1 MKYLIFSIAFLFS
14 TLTFAQKPCDFTTNV
29 VDSIGSYKTTKEYLI
44 FEKNFAG
51 KSTYIFNSIVISDD
65 TAILNVQFI
74 EKSQDFIKVK
84 CLDKNSRLYLQLEN
98 NKIITLAHTNDESC
112 GSMVRDDK
120 GMNNRVLSGYFKFR
134 KEDYNDLKQ
143 YPVSFIRVKFATDVE
158 DFITR
163 KAIKSELNGELY
175 EPDSYFMNY
184 LHKKKKKN

>member
-1 MKYLIFSIAFLFS
+1 MAFLFI

-29 VDSIGSYKTTKEYLI
+29 VDSIGSYKATKEYLV

-74 EKSQDFIKVK
+74 EKSLDFIKVK

-98 NKIITLAHTNDESC
+98 NKIITLAHTNEEIC

-120 GMNNRVLSGYFKFR
+120 GMNNRVLTGYFKFR
-134 KEDYNDLKQ
+134 KEDYSDLKQ
-143 YPVSFIRVKFATDVE
+143 YPVSFIRVKFAGDVE

-163 KAIKSELNGELY
+163 KAIKSELDGALY

-184 LHKKKKKN
+184 LHCIEAKN

>member
-1 MKYLIFSIAFLFS
+1 MKYLIFSMAFLFS

-29 VDSIGSYKTTKEYLI
+29 VDSIGSYKATKEYLV

-74 EKSQDFIKVK
+74 EKSLDFIKVK

-98 NKIITLAHTNDESC
+98 NKIITLAHTNEEIC

-120 GMNNRVLSGYFKFR
+120 GMNNRVLTGYFKFR
-134 KEDYNDLKQ
+134 KEDYSDLKQ
-143 YPVSFIRVKFATDVE
+143 YPVSFIRVKFAGDVE

-163 KAIKSELNGELY
+163 KAIKSELDGALY

-184 LHKKKKKN
+184 LHCIEAKN

>member
-1 MKYLIFSIAFLFS
+1 MKYLIFSMAFLFI

-29 VDSIGSYKTTKEYLI
+29 VDSIGSYKATKEYLV

-74 EKSQDFIKVK
+74 EKSLDFIKVK

-98 NKIITLAHTNDESC
+98 NKIITLAHTNEEIC

-120 GMNNRVLSGYFKFR
+120 GMNNRVLTGYFKFR
-134 KEDYNDLKQ
+134 KEDYSDLKQ
-143 YPVSFIRVKFATDVE
+143 YPVSFIRVKFAGDVE

-163 KAIKSELNGELY
+163 KAIKSELDGALY

-184 LHKKKKKN
+184 LHCIEAKN